1 MPQTNTSA
9 PLSLAVAG
17 RDIIGT
23 GGGAVL
29 VNTVKEFVKR
39 GHNVTVVA
47 DYDVSSVLPDIPL
60 HVMPFGENLR
70 KWSPKTQ
77 AGRTFRFF
85 LRLFLFS
92 FYGRFQLLKLERKGW
107 LSIDHNLEAFGGN
120 ICVMHNVF
128 LQDFLIS
135 KRFIRLLSPGAV
147 FRLIRERLVLPRK
160 YVKAIVSV
168 SSGTVKEII
177 CHYRPPQ
184 PVTYVHNGVDSA
196 RFSPATDDERA
207 SFLTK
212 LGFNSED
219 FHLLF
224 VGHEFK
230 RKGLHFILE
239 ALPLLP
245 SHVKLLVVG
254 GRMDNIN
261 DYKEMTRRLDIENR
275 VFFLGT
281 RSDVPSFYSCCDA
294 FVFPSSYETFAL
306 VVMEA
311 MACGSAVLST
321 KVCGV
326 EDYLI
331 DSENGLFIERSGKD
345 IADKIQVL
353 MENPALRSRIKQKA
367 RETARQYTWRKCAEG
382 YLSVIH
388 KIAL

>member
-60 HVMPFGENLR
+60 HVMPCGENLR

-147 FRLIRERLVLPRK
+147 FRLIRERLVLPENMSK
-160 YVKAIVSV
+160 LLNSA
-168 SSGTVKEII
+168 SGTVKEII

-207 SFLTK
+207 SFSQ
-212 LGFNSED
+212 NSD
-219 FHLLF
+219 LIPKIFILLF

-245 SHVKLLVVG
+245 RNVKLLVVG

-261 DYKEMTRRLDIENR
+261 DYKRNDA
-275 VFFLGT
+275 VFTLKTGFLFWNAP
-281 RSDVPSFYSCCDA
+281 DVPSFYSCCDA
-294 FVFPSSYETFAL
+294 FIPHHPTKLCPLLSRKLWLAAQPS
-306 VVMEA
+306 
-311 MACGSAVLST
+311 
-321 KVCGV
+321 
-326 EDYLI
+326 
-331 DSENGLFIERSGKD
+331 
-345 IADKIQVL
+345 
-353 MENPALRSRIKQKA
+353 
-367 RETARQYTWRKCAEG
+367 
-382 YLSVIH
+382 
-388 KIAL
+388 